1 MGILSGIFLT
11 ITIFTGLFLA
21 QSAVGIHPFKSI
33 VKVILS
39 VIATVIVFEALQ
51 FFTRSDLDPGI
62 VSILLLPAF
71 VWFVRMPILQ
81 TCFTIL
87 LGWTYQIAIV
97 YVIQRNLFELAI
109 TQAKLETD
117 SFIMLMME
125 LFILMNN
132 LLIILWVVR
141 LKPILLPAEVFR
153 ESESNDKP
161 KFMHWST
168 LLVSASLL
176 IVMGIFFQ
184 YTYYDRQFFTPAY
197 RLFITGWSLLLLAI
211 LVVYLKTSLRQKLA
225 QEKFY
230 LDQQYQQDML
240 SFFTVIRSQR
250 HDFNFHL
257 TSIYGLLK
265 KKEYDEA
272 SSYIG
277 QVVQQVQDVNELLPL
292 AHPAM
297 SALLNTQGELAKQKG
312 IEIHFSIF
320 DDLRGIP
327 VSVYDVNKI
336 LGNLIQ
342 NAMEELELLPVLDRK
357 LHVEITK
364 EKRHYVMRVSNRTTA
379 DNQRIMSMFQSGF
392 STKSSHE
399 GIGLAGV
406 EKIVTAN
413 FGVIFPELSEEWLTI
428 HVRIPEST
436 ENY

>member
-1 MGILSGIFLT
+1 MNIISGIFLT
-11 ITIFTGLFLA
+11 ITVFTGLFLA
-21 QSAVGIHPFKSI
+21 QSAVGIHPLKSI
-33 VKVILS
+33 QKVILS
-39 VIATVIVFEALQ
+39 IVIATIVFEALQ
-51 FFTRSDLDPGI
+51 FLTGRELNSGI
-62 VSILLLPAF
+62 VSILLLPGL
-71 VWFVRMPILQ
+71 VWFVRMPFLQ
-81 TCFTIL
+81 AVFTIL

-97 YVIQRNLFELAI
+97 YVLQRNLFELAI
-109 TQAKLETD
+109 MQAKLEAD
-117 SFIMLMME
+117 SFIIFMME

-132 LLIILWVVR
+132 LLIILFVVR

-153 ESESNDKP
+153 KTETTDKP
-161 KFMHWST
+161 KLVHHTT
-168 LLVSASLL
+168 LLASAVLL

-184 YTYYDRQFFTPAY
+184 YTYNERQFFTPAY
-197 RLFITGWSLLLLAI
+197 RLFLTGWSLLLLAI

-250 HDFNFHL
+250 HDFTFHL

-265 KKEYDEA
+265 KNEYDEA

-312 IEIHFSIF
+312 IEIHYSIF

-342 NAMEELELLPVLDRK
+342 NAMEELELLPAIERK

-364 EKRHYVMRVSNRTTA
+364 EKRHYVIRIRNRTTA
-379 DNQRIMSMFQSGF
+379 DHQRIMSMFQSGF

-428 HVRIPEST
+428 HVRIPEDT